1 MKTRLISPLF
11 AFAAFAAFSAVT
23 TPAKAAPE
31 DGLHVLKVRPNIY
44 MIVGGGGNTTI
55 QAGEQGVLVVNTK
68 LQESAESLLST
79 IKTLTAHPIGEVDTT
94 HSHPA
99 LEGLT
104 EEMLVTRGGLN
115 GIIRVIVNTD
125 YAADQTGGNAI
136 VGKAGKTATGGNVA
150 FDLSDADQGAQ
161 IISHENTLLRVS
173 GAMGGKASIEQD
185 GWPTSTFFGK
195 QKAIFFNR
203 EAVRIYHE
211 AKAQTDGDVIVFF
224 RRSDVIATG
233 DVFDPERY
241 PVINVAAGGSINGII
256 AALNHIID
264 LSTPSFGQEG
274 GTLII
279 PGHGRLSSYGDVVNY
294 RDAVTVIRDRVRD
307 AIKNGKSLKQV
318 KAAKLTMDYDPI
330 YGTTEGSWT
339 TDKFIE
345 AVYTSLNAKK

>member
-1 MKTRLISPLF
+1 MKLRWLLPILALTAL
-11 AFAAFAAFSAVT
+11 ATAAQAAA
-23 TPAKAAPE
+23 E
-31 DGLHVLKVRPNIY
+31 DSLNVLRVRPNIY
-44 MIVGGGGNTTI
+44 MVVGGGGNTTI
-55 QAGEQGVLVVNTK
+55 QAGEQGVLIVNTK
-68 LQESAESLLST
+68 LRDSAESLLDT
-79 IKTLTAHPIGEVDTT
+79 VKQLTAKPIGVVDTT

-104 EEMLVTRGGLN
+104 EEMLVTRDGLN
-115 GIIRVIVNTD
+115 SVIRVIVNTD
-125 YAADQTGGNAI
+125 YAPDQTGGNVI

-150 FDLSDADQGAQ
+150 FDISDASQGAQ
-161 IISHENTLLRVS
+161 IISHENTLLRLS
-173 GAMGGKASIEQD
+173 GAMGGKAPIEQD
-185 GWPTSTFFGK
+185 GWPTSTFFGE

-211 AKAQTDGDVIVFF
+211 PKAQTDGDVIVFF

-233 DVFDPERY
+233 DLFDPERY
-241 PVINVAAGGSINGII
+241 PVIDIAAGGGIDGVI

-264 LSTPSFGQEG
+264 LSTPAFGQEG

-307 AIKNGKSLKQV
+307 AIKKGESLRQV
-318 KAAKLTMDYDPI
+318 KAAKLSMDYDPI
-330 YGTTEGSWT
+330 YGATDGPWT

-345 AVYTSLNAKK
+345 AVYTSLKAAK

>member
-1 MKTRLISPLF
+1 MKLTRILPLL
-11 AFAAFAAFSAVT
+11 ALTAIAAFGAV
-23 TPAKAAPE
+23 AQAAPE
-31 DGLHVLKVRPNIY
+31 DSLNVLKVRPNIY
-44 MIVGGGGNTTI
+44 LIVGGGGNTTI
-55 QAGEQGVLVVNTK
+55 QAGEQGVLIVNTK
-68 LQESAESLLST
+68 RQDAAEGLLTTISA
-79 IKTLTAHPIGEVDTT
+79 LTAKPIGVVDTT

-104 EEMLVTRGGLN
+104 EEMLVTRDGLN
-115 GIIRVIVNTD
+115 GVIRVIVNTD
-125 YAADQTGGNAI
+125 YAPDQTGGNTI
-136 VGKAGKTATGGNVA
+136 IGKAGKTSTGGNVA
-150 FDLSDADQGAQ
+150 FDITDASQGAE
-161 IISHENTLLRVS
+161 IIAHENTLLRVS
-173 GAMGGKASIEQD
+173 GAMGGKAPLEQD

-211 AKAQTDGDVIVFF
+211 PKAQTDGDVIVFF

-233 DVFDPERY
+233 DLFDSERY
-241 PVINVAAGGSINGII
+241 PVIDVAAGGSIDGVI

-264 LSTPSFGQEG
+264 LSTPAFGQEG

-307 AIKNGKSLKQV
+307 AIKKGKSLRQV
-318 KAAKLTMDYDPI
+318 KAEKLTMDYDPI
-330 YGTTEGSWT
+330 YGAMDGPWT

-345 AVYTSLNAKK
+345 AVYTSLKAAK

>member
-1 MKTRLISPLF
+1 MKLRWMLPVL
-11 AFAAFAAFSAVT
+11 AVAAFAT
-23 TPAKAAPE
+23 AAQAAAE
-31 DGLHVLKVRPNIY
+31 DSLNVLRVRPNIY

-55 QAGEQGVLVVNTK
+55 QAGEQGVLIVNTK
-68 LQESAESLLST
+68 RRDSAENLLGT
-79 IKTLTAHPIGEVDTT
+79 VKQLTAKPIGVVDTT
-94 HSHPA
+94 HSHPS

-104 EEMLVTRGGLN
+104 EEMLVTRDGLN
-115 GIIRVIVNTD
+115 SVIRVIVNTD
-125 YAADQTGGNAI
+125 YAPDQTGGNVI

-150 FDLSDADQGAQ
+150 FDISDASQGAQ
-161 IISHENTLLRVS
+161 IISHENTLLRLS
-173 GAMGGKASIEQD
+173 GATGGKAPVEQD

-211 AKAQTDGDVIVFF
+211 PKAQTDGDVIVFF

-233 DVFDPERY
+233 DLFDPERY
-241 PVINVAAGGSINGII
+241 PVIDIAAGGSIDGVI

-264 LSTPSFGQEG
+264 LSTPAFGQEG

-307 AIKNGKSLKQV
+307 AIKKGKSLKQV

-330 YGTTEGSWT
+330 YGTTDGPWT

-345 AVYTSLNAKK
+345 AVYTSLKAAK

>member
-1 MKTRLISPLF
+1 MKLRWLLPILALTAL
-11 AFAAFAAFSAVT
+11 ATAAQAAA
-23 TPAKAAPE
+23 E
-31 DGLHVLKVRPNIY
+31 DSLNVLRVRPNIY
-44 MIVGGGGNTTI
+44 MVVGGGGNTTI
-55 QAGEQGVLVVNTK
+55 QAGEQGVLIVNTK
-68 LQESAESLLST
+68 LRDSAESLLDT
-79 IKTLTAHPIGEVDTT
+79 VKQLTAKPIGVVDTT

-104 EEMLVTRGGLN
+104 EEMLVTRDGLN
-115 GIIRVIVNTD
+115 SVIRVIVNTD
-125 YAADQTGGNAI
+125 YAPDQTGGNVI

-150 FDLSDADQGAQ
+150 FDISDASQGAQ
-161 IISHENTLLRVS
+161 IISHENTLLRLS
-173 GAMGGKASIEQD
+173 GAMGGKAPIEQD

-211 AKAQTDGDVIVFF
+211 PKAQTDGDVIVFF

-233 DVFDPERY
+233 DLFDPERY
-241 PVINVAAGGSINGII
+241 PVIDIAAGGGIDGVI

-264 LSTPSFGQEG
+264 LSTPAFGQEG

-307 AIKNGKSLKQV
+307 AIKKGESLRQV
-318 KAAKLTMDYDPI
+318 KAAKLSMDYDPI
-330 YGTTEGSWT
+330 YGATDGPWT

-345 AVYTSLNAKK
+345 AVYTSLKAAK